1 MEKVKILIPNRSTE
15 TLVKK
20 NVFESNYELMTPQAD
35 NIKEI
40 NDSMWGL
47 CDGLLAW
54 HDFYYSK
61 EIISKLSRCRGIVR
75 LGTGVDNIDLEAAS
89 NAGIIVSNVPDYGT
103 NDVADHTW
111 ALILSLERGVV
122 RFNQSMLDQGPWSW
136 ELGLDLNRI
145 QDKTLGII
153 GFGRIGTAVAM
164 RAKAFG
170 MRILFYDPYAPIG
183 IEKSLSVDRTH
194 NKDNLLKESDIVTI
208 HTPLTDLTKGM
219 ADKEFFNMMKKGS
232 SIYNTARGEI
242 INLMALYEALKEGR
256 IKWAGLDV
264 LEQEPIDYS
273 HPLIKSWKTRES
285 WVDGRLVITPHAA
298 FYNNKSFEEMQLK
311 AVDEIKRIVK
321 GQKPL
326 NRVN

>member
-1 MEKVKILIPNRSTE
+1 MWFADYF
-15 TLVKK
+15 VKK
-20 NVFESNYELMTPQAD
+20 NVFGTDYELITPQAD
-35 NIKEI
+35 SIKEI
-40 NDSMWGL
+40 NDSMWGG

-111 ALILSLERGVV
+111 ALILSLERGIV

-136 ELGLDLNRI
+136 ELGMDLNRI
-145 QDKTLGII
+145 QDRTLGII
-153 GFGRIGTAVAM
+153 GLGRIGTAVAM

-183 IEKSLSVDRTH
+183 IEKSLSIQRVH
-194 NKDNLLKESDIVTI
+194 NQDDLIKQSEIITI
-208 HTPLTDLTKGM
+208 HTPLTDLTKRMVG
-219 ADKEFFNMMKKGS
+219 KEFFNKMKDGS

-242 INLMALYEALKEGR
+242 IDFNALYKALKEDKIR
-256 IKWAGLDV
+256 CAGLDV
-264 LEQEPIDYS
+264 LEEEPIDYS
-273 HPLIKSWKTRES
+273 HPLIKSWKLRES
-285 WVDGRLVITPHAA
+285 WIDGRLVITPHAA
-298 FYNNKSFEEMQLK
+298 FYNNQSFEEMELK
-311 AVDEIKRIVK
+311 AVEELKRIVK
-321 GQKPL
+321 GKKPL
-326 NRVN
+326 SRVN